1 MTHLVFHWPWALALI
16 ALPPLVAWWPLRS
29 RARAAG
35 AVAFSSTDLLA
46 PAGRTLRQRLVWLP
60 PVLRALGLA
69 LLCVALARPR
79 IGTGEVRTTAR
90 GVALMT
96 VIDRSLSM
104 QLPIEYAGQAL
115 SRIDVVKRVFKDF
128 VAGDGRDLKG
138 RPEDLIGLVTFSE
151 FADTVCPLTRVHDTL
166 VTLVDGIELADQ
178 NIEQGTAIGDGMAL
192 GAARLKKAEEELQ
205 RRNAGEADPE
215 FSIKSKALV
224 LLTDGDE
231 NRGEMRARDA
241 AELCREW
248 GIKVYAIG
256 IGDERGGTIRAQG
269 RVIPIPRGAGFNERL
284 MQAMAE
290 RTGGRYWRA
299 DDGESLRR
307 VYEEIDALEKTD
319 IVATE
324 YTSYE
329 EAFAPW
335 ASAGLTALGLG
346 LLLGFTWLR
355 RAS

>member
-1 MTHLVFHWPWALALI
+1 VSEVAFQWPWALLLI
-16 ALPPLVAWWPLRS
+16 LLVPLAAWWPVRS
-29 RARAAG
+29 RART
-35 AVAFSSTDLLA
+35 AVSYSSVSLLE
-46 PAGRTLRQRLVWLP
+46 PAGPTLRQRLVWMP
-60 PVLRALGLA
+60 PLLRAVGLS
-69 LLCVALARPR
+69 LLVVALARPR
-79 IGTGEVRTTAR
+79 IGIGEVRTTAK

-96 VIDRSLSM
+96 VVDRSLSM
-104 QLPIEYAGQAL
+104 QLPIEYDGKAL
-115 SRIDVVKRVFKDF
+115 SRLDVVKRVFKDF
-128 VAGDGRDLKG
+128 VLGDGRELAG

-205 RRNAGEADPE
+205 RRNAGDENPE
-215 FSIKSKALV
+215 FEIKSKALV

-241 AELCREW
+241 AELAREW

-269 RVIPIPRGAGFNERL
+269 RVIPIPRGAGFNEPL
-284 MQAMAE
+284 MKAMAE

-299 DDGESLRR
+299 TDGAALRR
-307 VYEEIDALEKTD
+307 IYEEIDALEKTD
-319 IVATE
+319 IVSTQ

-329 EAFAPW
+329 EAFMPW
-335 ASAGLTALGLG
+335 AVGGLTALGLE
-346 LLLGFTWLR
+346 LLLSLTWLR
-355 RAS
+355 RVS